1 MSESTLHILNRGP
14 NQPELLQH
22 LLDALSEGDEILL
35 IEDGVYWAS
44 EHFAERFRFAGPK
57 VHPNVLSTDAQA
69 RGLKSF
75 AGEAIDDADFVDLCV
90 KHRRC
95 VSWC

>member
-22 LLDALSEGDEILL
+22 LLDALSAGDEILL
-35 IEDGVYWAS
+35 IEDGIYWAS
-44 EHFAERFRFAGPK
+44 EHFAERFQSTQPK
-57 VHPNVLSTDAQA
+57 VLKADAEA
-69 RGLKSF
+69 RGLTRIC
-75 AGEAIDDADFVDLCV
+75 GQTVDDADFVELCV
-90 KHRRC
+90 NHRRS

>member
-14 NQPELLQH
+14 NQPELLNH
-22 LLDALSEGDEILL
+22 LLNALSEGDEILL

-44 EHFAERFRFAGPK
+44 EHFAERFQSARPK
-57 VHPNVLSTDAQA
+57 VLGADAEA
-69 RGLKSF
+69 RGLK
-75 AGEAIDDADFVDLCV
+75 ALCGETINDTDFVDLCV
-90 KHRRC
+90 KHRRS

>member
-44 EHFAERFRFAGPK
+44 EHFAEQFLAAPAQAAPK
-57 VHPNVLSTDAQA
+57 VLDVDAQA
-69 RGLKSF
+69 RGLKSYE
-75 AGEAIDDADFVDLCV
+75 GEAIDDAGFVDLCV
-90 KHRRC
+90 KHRRS

>member
-22 LLDALSEGDEILL
+22 LLDALSEGDDILL

-44 EHFAERFRFAGPK
+44 EHFSEGFQSAQPKILGADAE
-57 VHPNVLSTDAQA
+57 A
-69 RGLKSF
+69 RGLTDVC
-75 AGEAIDDADFVDLCV
+75 AETIDDADFVELCV
-90 KHRRC
+90 KHRRS